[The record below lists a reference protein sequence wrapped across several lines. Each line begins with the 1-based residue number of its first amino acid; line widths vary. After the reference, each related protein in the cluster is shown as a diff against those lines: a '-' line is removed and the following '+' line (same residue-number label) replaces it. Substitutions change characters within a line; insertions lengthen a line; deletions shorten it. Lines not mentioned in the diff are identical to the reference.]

1 MERAPLSD
9 RSCRGAVGLKPL
21 VYVVILFAVYTGYK
35 FMSVPFS
42 KGRVE
47 RVVVTA
53 LDGIAHRASDDGI
66 RKRIIRRAEAS
77 SVSLAPGDIQVG
89 REKLPGERVIHIDIA
104 YPVTVRYLGG
114 DRTIET
120 DVHVTK
126 VIEVDEAA
134 EARRADAER
143 RERAEIDAKVA
154 AAGEHVGRLKGALSE
169 CEQKHGKGNCMV
181 MEMPGGSPG
190 EIRKLY

>member
-1 MERAPLSD
+1 M
-9 RSCRGAVGLKPL
+9 
-21 VYVVILFAVYTGYK
+21 ILFAVYTGYK

-53 LDGIAHRASDDGI
+53 LDGIAHRASNDGI
-66 RKRIIRRAEAS
+66 RKRI
-77 SVSLAPGDIQVG
+77 
-89 REKLPGERVIHIDIA
+89 IHIDIA

-134 EARRADAER
+134 EARRAAAER
-143 RERAEIDAKVA
+143 REQADIDAKVA
-154 AAGEHVGRLKGALSE
+154 AAAEHVGRLKGALSE
-169 CEQKHGKGNCMV
+169 CEQKHGKGNCRV

-190 EIRKLY
+190 EIQKLY

>member
-1 MERAPLSD
+1 MERAPQSD
-9 RSCRGAVGLKPL
+9 RNCRGAVGLKPL

-47 RVVVTA
+47 RVVV
-53 LDGIAHRASDDGI
+53 DGI

-143 RERAEIDAKVA
+143 RERHEINAKVA
-154 AAGEHVGRLKGALSE
+154 AAAEHVGRLKGALSE
-169 CEQKHGKGNCMV
+169 CEQKHGKGNCRV

-190 EIRKLY
+190 EIQKLY